1 MKLHEYQDD
10 FKDLILATSQALGIR
25 EIYIE
30 KDYWVTLA
38 LKNLANSKYVD
49 VTVFKGGTSLSK
61 ALHVIERFSEDIDL
75 ALVPNEDLSGN
86 QIKKLITN
94 IQKTVAGS
102 LPEIEID
109 GLTSKGSKFR
119 KTVHAYKRVTRYD
132 NYGQASDKILIEVN
146 SFANPSPYN
155 RQVVSSYISEFLK
168 EKGLSEDIEKFGLE
182 EFEINVLDIRR
193 TFVEKVLGLIR
204 ASYFES
210 PSDELQKKIRH
221 IYDLERIINKEE
233 MTEFL
238 SSDSFFD
245 MINKV
250 KKDDADNHE
259 FKGDWLDNPLS
270 TSLIFNKTDEVW
282 DELEHTYQN
291 DFAALVYGD
300 LPSSENI
307 KTNLKTISKRL
318 VDYDNFTNK

>member
-1 MKLHEYQDD
+1 MKLHEYQED

-25 EIYIE
+25 EIYVE
-30 KDYWVTLA
+30 KDYWVTFA
-38 LKNLANSKYVD
+38 LKNLANSEYVD

-94 IQKTVAGS
+94 IQKTVAGD

-119 KTVHAYKRVTRYD
+119 KTVHAYERVTDDD

-146 SFANPSPYN
+146 SFADPSPYN
-155 RQVVSSYISEFLK
+155 TKVISSYIGEFLK
-168 EKGLSEDIEKFGLE
+168 EKGLNEDIEKFGLE
-182 EFEINVLDIRR
+182 EFKINVLDIRR

-210 PSDELQKKIRH
+210 PLDELRKKIRH
-221 IYDLERIINKEE
+221 IYDLERIMKKEGLSD
-233 MTEFL
+233 FL
-238 SSDSFFD
+238 SSNSFFD
-245 MINKV
+245 MIEKV
-250 KKDDADNHE
+250 KKDDENNNE
-259 FKGDWLDNPLS
+259 FKGDWLLNPLS
-270 TSLIFNKTDEVW
+270 TSLIFSKTDEVW
-282 DELEHTYQN
+282 GELEQTYQN
-291 DFAALVYGD
+291 DFSALVYGD
-300 LPSSENI
+300 LPSDESI
-307 KTNLKTISKRL
+307 KTNLKIISKRL
-318 VDYDNFTNK
+318 VDYDNLKKK

>member
-30 KDYWVTLA
+30 KDYWVTYA
-38 LKNLANSKYVD
+38 LKNLVNSEYVD
-49 VTVFKGGTSLSK
+49 VTIFKGGTSLSK
-61 ALHVIERFSEDIDL
+61 ALNVIERFSEDIDL
-75 ALVPNEDLSGN
+75 AIVPNENLSKN
-86 QIKKLITN
+86 QVKKLITN
-94 IQKTVAGS
+94 IQKTVAGD
-102 LPEIEID
+102 LPEIEIP

-119 KTVHAYKRVTRYD
+119 KTAHAYERVTDDD

-155 RQVVSSYISEFLK
+155 KQVISSYISEFLK
-168 EKGLSEDIEKFGLE
+168 SKGLNEDIEKFGLE

-210 PSDELQKKIRH
+210 PLDELQKKIRH
-221 IYDLERIINKEE
+221 IYDLERIMNKEDV
-233 MTEFL
+233 TEFL

-245 MINKV
+245 MIDKV
-250 KKDDADNHE
+250 KKDDTDNHE

-270 TSLIFNKTDEVW
+270 TSLIFNKTDDVW
-282 DELEHTYQN
+282 DALEQTYQN
-291 DFAALVYGD
+291 NFAALVYGV
-300 LPSSENI
+300 PPTSESI

-318 VDYDNFTNK
+318 VDYDNFKKR